1 MLFIV
6 LPIAWGLVKVDN
18 YFPCAKV
25 HGFFVS
31 RFFEI
36 IQPFAGSEE
45 MWKEVSLQE
54 NK

>member
-1 MLFIV
+1 MSAFML
-6 LPIAWGLVKVDN
+6 LYCALYCSAIAWGLVKVDN
-18 YFPCAKV
+18 YFACAKV

-45 MWKEVSLQE
+45 M
-54 NK
+54 